1 MFFSPFE
8 ISGIIK
14 AEKVFT
20 LYSKSQITCIS
31 KLFPPR
37 KTKAMNAH
45 QICFFSTAYI
55 LVPVKENKEF
65 CFKYIAVKKKN
76 LISRVLPRGFLNK

>member
-8 ISGIIK
+8 ISGLIK

-20 LYSKSQITCIS
+20 LYSNYLHIKTIP
-31 KLFPPR
+31 LPE

-65 CFKYIAVKKKN
+65 CFKYIAVKKII